1 VIVATLAAGVVGAAA
16 LPLTRVGIGWPI
28 CALAV
33 LAVGL
38 VARRHRPAHTGRDL
52 TDLAWQVAA
61 GLTGLVL
68 ISTAAWRAAGWL
80 VAISA
85 AAGVLLCSYA
95 LAGGRRWLDVVGGAL
110 AFIPATIRGLGW
122 AAQGGRALSAAT
134 PGAGRGTQPAAR
146 ALAGFA
152 VGVVLLVVFG
162 SLFRAADPAFSAL
175 VARWTSGIS
184 FTTVARASFA
194 GLLLLLAGVAVAHL
208 TSNPPTVAENTGPP
222 VRPVL
227 RVLEW
232 AVPVAMLD
240 ALFATFV
247 WVQVTVLFG
256 GETYVLGPG
265 GPDYAVYARGGF
277 IELGFVT
284 VLTLG
289 VMALLAALAGR
300 TSRLEL
306 GLLRLLGGALAA
318 LTLVVIASALT
329 RLGLYADAYGFTIPR
344 LLGYA
349 GVVWLGLVFGL
360 ILAAGVQ
367 LRAPWLPRATVAAA
381 AAVLVGLVAVN
392 PEAIMARGVLA
403 RLETPYPVD
412 YFYLS
417 ILSADAVDELDRLP
431 EPGRSC
437 LLEPIALDLAPDEP
451 WYAWNLAREHARDVL
466 QRRPRLP
473 ECRWPG

>member
-1 VIVATLAAGVVGAAA
+1 
-16 LPLTRVGIGWPI
+16 
-28 CALAV
+28 
-33 LAVGL
+33 
-38 VARRHRPAHTGRDL
+38 
-52 TDLAWQVAA
+52 
-61 GLTGLVL
+61 
-68 ISTAAWRAAGWL
+68 
-80 VAISA
+80 
-85 AAGVLLCSYA
+85 
-95 LAGGRRWLDVVGGAL
+95 
-110 AFIPATIRGLGW
+110 
-122 AAQGGRALSAAT
+122 
-134 PGAGRGTQPAAR
+134 
-146 ALAGFA
+146 LAGFA

-162 SLFRAADPAFSAL
+162 SLFRAADPAFDRL
-175 VARWTSGIS
+175 IARWTSGIS
-184 FTTVARASFA
+184 VATVTRAAFG
-194 GLLLLLAGVAVAHL
+194 GLLLLLAAVAATRLVSNPPVVAVA
-208 TSNPPTVAENTGPP
+208 GDPP
-222 VRPVL
+222 VRPAL

-240 ALFATFV
+240 ALFAAFV

-256 GETYVLGPG
+256 GQAYVLGAG

-300 TSRLEL
+300 TTRLEL
-306 GLLRLLGGALAA
+306 GLLRLLGGALAG

-360 ILAAGVQ
+360 ILAAGVR
-367 LRAPWLPRATVAAA
+367 LRAPWLPRATAA
-381 AAVLVGLVAVN
+381 AAVAVLIGLVAVN
-392 PEAIMARGVLA
+392 PEAVMARSVLA

-417 ILSADAVDELDRLP
+417 ILSADAVNELDRLP

-451 WYAWNLAREHARDVL
+451 WYAWNLTREHAREVL
-466 QRRPRLP
+466 ERRPRLP
-473 ECRWPG
+473 ACRWP